1 VAVSSTHVAK
11 PPETHD
17 VWPCWQLFEHVSEHD
32 AVGFLP
38 EQTIG
43 DAHAVVEL
51 TYGQLFESTAH
62 VASVALSWQSVP
74 LCVHA
79 DALHAQDAL
88 PAPLVVHVWCAP
100 QATAAPHSPL
110 APHVCTPPAEHCV
123 VFGVHAAHAPCTQT
137 GVAPTHDVVDAL

>member
-1 VAVSSTHVAK
+1 VVSSTHVAK

-88 PAPLVVHVWCAP
+88 PAPLVVHAVQRARGE
-100 QATAAPHSPL
+100 TSR
-110 APHVCTPPAEHCV
+110 
-123 VFGVHAAHAPCTQT
+123 
-137 GVAPTHDVVDAL
+137 DARGLSLGARIRPGALRS